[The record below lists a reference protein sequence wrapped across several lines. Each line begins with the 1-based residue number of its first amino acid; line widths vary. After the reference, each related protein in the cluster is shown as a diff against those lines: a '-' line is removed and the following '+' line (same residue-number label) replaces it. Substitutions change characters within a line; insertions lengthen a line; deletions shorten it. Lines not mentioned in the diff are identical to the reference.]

1 MRDIKT
7 ITELIL
13 DEAEKIIKGKRDEI
27 KLLIMSMLAGGHVL
41 IDDVPGTGKTT
52 LVKIMAKTLG
62 CEARRIQFVSDSMPS
77 DIIGM
82 NIYNQKQHDFQL
94 RKGPVF
100 TNILL
105 ADEINRAMPRTQ
117 SALLEA
123 MEEKQ
128 VTIDGEAYMLP
139 KPFLVVATEN
149 PVEYESTFNLPIA
162 QLDRFFIKL
171 SLGYPSREDEK
182 KMLMSSAQGI
192 DLSLVNKVIDGAEF
206 LKLADTIGAVHIE
219 EKVLDYIIDLVN
231 KTRSRDDIAV
241 GASPRATKN
250 LFQASK
256 TWAAMQGRNFVIPD
270 DVQKVA
276 PPVLSHRLV
285 VSAMTDWTDG
295 QKTDMVKDLLEEI
308 EIEKD

>member
-7 ITELIL
+7 ITEQIL
-13 DEAEKIIKGKRDEI
+13 DETEKIIKGKRYEI
-27 KLLIMSMLAGGHVL
+27 KLLIMSMFAGGHVL

-52 LVKIMAKTLG
+52 LVKIIAKALD
-62 CEARRIQFVSDSMPS
+62 CESKRIQFVSDSMPS

-82 NIYNQKQHDFQL
+82 NIYNQKEHDFQL
-94 RKGPVF
+94 RKGAVF

-123 MEEKQ
+123 MEENQ
-128 VTIDGEAYMLP
+128 VTIDGSAYILP

-171 SLGYPSREDEK
+171 SLGYPSRDDEK
-182 KMLMSSAQGI
+182 RMLMSSGHGI
-192 DLSLVNKVIDGAEF
+192 DLSSVDKVIDAAEF
-206 LKLADTIGAVHIE
+206 LELSETIREIHIE
-219 EKVLDYIIDLVN
+219 ERVLDYIIDLVN
-231 KTRSRDDIAV
+231 QTRNRDDIAI
-241 GASPRATKN
+241 GASPRATKS

-256 TWAAMQGRNFVIPD
+256 TWAAMQGRDFVTPD
-270 DVQKVA
+270 DVREIA
-276 PPVLSHRLV
+276 EPVLSHRLV
-285 VSAMTDWTDG
+285 VSVMADLTNG
-295 QKTDMVKDLLEEI
+295 QKKDLIMDILEEI
-308 EIEKD
+308 EIKKD